1 MRKRSFQR
9 PILSGLMVVAL
20 SVAILTGCTPTETPR
35 DLSTF
40 QAQELAW
47 EKCDSDLLLEK
58 ARQSKVFKSS
68 KIDCSTVL
76 APASYVGS
84 DEVPN
89 HKIQLMRLSRASES
103 DYMGTIFINP
113 GGPGGSGI
121 EQLQWSEFPEEL
133 TKHFDIIGFDPRG
146 VGHSTFEDG
155 TEIRCSDELD
165 YKSYFD
171 GEGSPANESEYLES
185 IKEQDAYLEDCAT
198 KNPLWWTMS
207 TENVVDDLELMR
219 QLVTPNEDLNFIG
232 TSYGTTIAGMYVT
245 RYPDNVG
252 KIVLD
257 SPTTV
262 DDDPIE
268 SALEDAK
275 ASEEKL
281 NKYIKAYAKHAKMTE
296 DEAWELLLDIRKYA
310 DDDMLL
316 GYAGYGL
323 TADKYQ
329 KSSESLLLRGIQALQ
344 YMPEDRA
351 ISQFIMGIDEI
362 VNYSWNGTF
371 EWYAFALDGYDPD
384 SLTGPTFAK
393 KKIDRSNSYEVMTIV
408 NSMDYAWPEFTEDQ
422 QRELNK
428 KFEEAAPRWTALN
441 QDTSGY
447 QYVGPSLGLSWTK
460 LAQDDPKIPDP
471 PTTPLKRV
479 NESGKELLIIGS
491 TREAVTPFSFA
502 KDTAKLLK
510 SPLISVDSATHGPAA
525 GYDIKCLNQVLIDF
539 FVNNADVADQSC
551 PGK

>member
-1 MRKRSFQR
+1 MK
-9 PILSGLMVVAL
+9 LMPL
-20 SVAILTGCTPTETPR
+20 SVAASTLLLLALTGCSPAETPR
-35 DLSTF
+35 DLTAF

-68 KIDCSTVL
+68 DIDCSTVL
-76 APASYVGS
+76 APATYVGS

-89 HKIQLMRLSRASES
+89 YKIQMMRLSRASQS

-121 EQLQWSEFPEEL
+121 EQLQASEFPAEL
-133 TKHFDIIGFDPRG
+133 TKHFDVIGFDPRG

-155 TEIRCSDELD
+155 TEIKCSDELD

-171 GEGSPANESEYLES
+171 GEGSPANEAEYLDS
-185 IKEQDAYLEDCAT
+185 VKNNDVYIEDCAT

-219 QLVTPNEDLNFIG
+219 QLVTPDEDLNFIG

-262 DDDPIE
+262 DDDPIA

-275 ASEEKL
+275 AAEEKL
-281 NKYIKAYAKHAKMTE
+281 NKYLKAYAKHAKMAET
-296 DEAWELLLDIRKYA
+296 EAWELLLAIRAYA

-316 GYAGYGL
+316 GYAGYEL
-323 TADKYQ
+323 TEDKYQ
-329 KSSESLLLRGIQALQ
+329 KSSETLLVRGIQALQ
-344 YMPEDRA
+344 YMPEDQA
-351 ISQFIMGIDEI
+351 IEEFNTAMDDLA
-362 VNYSWNGTF
+362 NYGWNAAF
-371 EWYAFALDGYDPD
+371 EFYAFNMDGYDPN
-384 SLTGPTFAK
+384 SLTGSSLAK
-393 KKIDRSNSYEVMTIV
+393 KKIVRSNLYEVMSIV

-428 KFEEAAPRWTALN
+428 KFEEVAPRWTALN
-441 QDTSGY
+441 QDSSGY
-447 QYVGPSLGLSWTK
+447 EYVGPSVGLSWTK

-471 PTTPLKRV
+471 PTKPLERI

-491 TREAVTPFSFA
+491 TRESVTPFSFA

-525 GYDIKCLNQVLIDF
+525 GYDINCLNQVLIDF
-539 FVNNADVADQSC
+539 FVNNADVDDQSC
-551 PGK
+551 AGK